1 MAKRHEVSDEEW
13 SVLDSVIPKSA
24 ATTGRPARDRREM
37 LNGLLWILGT
47 GSQWR
52 DLPERF
58 GPWETVYGTFR
69 TWRKSGV
76 YDAILDALHV
86 RLDRAG
92 KIDWDLWCIDG
103 TSVRGSR
110 SAAGASKKVPRSI
123 PRNPRTTLWAAREAD
138 SAASSTSSS
147 MGTARRSPST

>member
-1 MAKRHEVSDEEW
+1 MGKRHEVSEQEW
-13 SVLDSVIPKSA
+13 ALLDSVIPKST

-37 LNGLLWILGT
+37 LNGLLWILCT
-47 GSQWR
+47 GAQWR

-69 TWRKSGV
+69 TWRKAGV
-76 YDAILDALHV
+76 YDAILDVLHV
-86 RLDRAG
+86 RLDQAG

-110 SAAGASKKVPRSI
+110 SAAGASKKAPRPI
-123 PRNPRTTLWAAREAD
+123 PRNPRTTPWAVPVGD

-147 MGTARRSPST
+147 TGTARRSPST

>member
-1 MAKRHEVSDEEW
+1 MTKRHEVSDEEW

-37 LNGLLWILGT
+37 LNGVLWILST
-47 GSQWR
+47 GAQWR
-52 DLPERF
+52 DLPERL
-58 GPWETVYGTFR
+58 GPWETVYTTFR
-69 TWRKSGV
+69 RWRKAGV

-86 RLDRAG
+86 RLDQAG

-110 SAAGASKKVPRSI
+110 SAAGASKKVPR
-123 PRNPRTTLWAAREAD
+123 PTLRNRRTTPWAVPAAG
-138 SAASSTSSS
+138 SAANSTSSS

>member
-37 LNGLLWILGT
+37 LNGVLWILST
-47 GSQWR
+47 GAQWR
-52 DLPERF
+52 DLPERL
-58 GPWETVYGTFR
+58 GPWETVYTTFR
-69 TWRKSGV
+69 RWRKAGV

-86 RLDRAG
+86 RLDQAG

-110 SAAGASKKVPRSI
+110 SAAGASKKVPRPI
-123 PRNPRTTLWAAREAD
+123 PRNPRTMLWAAREAD

-147 MGTARRSPST
+147 TATARRSPST

>member
-1 MAKRHEVSDEEW
+1 MAKRHEVSEEEW
-13 SVLDSVIPKSA
+13 AILDSVIPKSTA
-24 ATTGRPARDRREM
+24 KTGRPARDRREM
-37 LNGLLWILGT
+37 LNGLLWILST
-47 GSQWR
+47 GAQWR

-58 GPWETVYGTFR
+58 GPWGTVYSTFR
-69 TWRKSGV
+69 TWRKAGV

-86 RLDRAG
+86 RLDQAG

-110 SAAGASKKVPRSI
+110 SAAGASKKVPRPI
-123 PRNPRTTLWAAREAD
+123 PRNRRTTLWAAREAG

-147 MGTARRSPST
+147 TATARRSPST

>member
-1 MAKRHEVSDEEW
+1 MAKRHEVSDDEW

-37 LNGLLWILGT
+37 LNGLLWILCT
-47 GSQWR
+47 GAQWR

-58 GPWETVYGTFR
+58 GPWETVYSTFR

-86 RLDRAG
+86 RLDQAG

-110 SAAGASKKVPRSI
+110 SAAGASKKCRDP
-123 PRNPRTTLWAAREAD
+123 P
-138 SAASSTSSS
+138 
-147 MGTARRSPST
+147 

>member
-1 MAKRHEVSDEEW
+1 MTKRHEVSDEEW
-13 SVLDSVIPKSA
+13 SVLDSVIPKST

-37 LNGLLWILGT
+37 LNGVLWILST

-52 DLPERF
+52 DLPERL
-58 GPWETVYGTFR
+58 GPWETVYTTFR
-69 TWRKSGV
+69 RWRKAGV

-86 RLDRAG
+86 RLDQAG

-110 SAAGASKKVPRSI
+110 SAAGASKKVPR
-123 PRNPRTTLWAAREAD
+123 PTRRNRRTTPLAARVGD
-138 SAASSTSSS
+138 LAASSTSSS
-147 MGTARRSPST
+147 MATARRSPST

>member
-1 MAKRHEVSDEEW
+1 MGKRHEVSDEEW
-13 SVLDSVIPKSA
+13 AILESVIPMSKA
-24 ATTGRPARDRREM
+24 KTGRPARDRREM
-37 LNGLLWILGT
+37 LNGLLWILCT
-47 GSQWR
+47 GAQWR

-69 TWRKSGV
+69 TWRKAGV

-86 RLDRAG
+86 RLDQAG

-110 SAAGASKKVPRSI
+110 SAAGASKKASRPTR
-123 PRNPRTTLWAAREAD
+123 RNRPTTHWAARVGD
-138 SAASSTSSS
+138 LAASSTSSS
-147 MGTARRSPST
+147 TATARRSPST

>member
-1 MAKRHEVSDEEW
+1 MAKRHEVSEDEW
-13 SVLDSVIPKSA
+13 ALLDSVIPKSTA
-24 ATTGRPARDRREM
+24 ATGRPARDRREM
-37 LNGLLWILGT
+37 LNGLLWILCT
-47 GSQWR
+47 GAQWR

-58 GPWETVYGTFR
+58 GPWETVYSTFR

-76 YDAILDALHV
+76 YDAILDTLHV
-86 RLDRAG
+86 RLDQAG

-110 SAAGASKKVPRSI
+110 SAAGASKKVPRPI
-123 PRNPRTTLWAAREAD
+123 PRNPRTMPWAAPAGD

-147 MGTARRSPST
+147 TGTARRSLST